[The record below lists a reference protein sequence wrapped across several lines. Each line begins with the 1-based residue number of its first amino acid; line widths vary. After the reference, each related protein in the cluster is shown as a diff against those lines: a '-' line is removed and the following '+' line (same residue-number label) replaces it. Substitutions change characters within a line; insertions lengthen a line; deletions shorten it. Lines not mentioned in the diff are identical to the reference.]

1 MTGQTRKRN
10 IDPER
15 RAEIGR
21 ERRART
27 RARILAVTFNL
38 FGRENGLYTRV
49 EEVCEAAGVARQTFY
64 NHFTGM
70 DDLRDALAYEVSH
83 DFLVAVTAALD
94 TLPDAA
100 CRTAAAIRYYLGR
113 GRVDPQ
119 WAWSIVNLSASGF
132 VFGAETFAQSRKT
145 VEEGIESK
153 AFDLVDDR
161 IGHNMVMGT
170 ALSSLFTQLRE
181 ETPETYPADVAKAVL
196 AGLGCSSQ
204 HARQCAEMP
213 LPPL

>member
-1 MTGQTRKRN
+1 MTGQTNKRN

-27 RARILAVTFNL
+27 RARILAVTFDL

-64 NHFTGM
+64 NHFRGM

-132 VFGAETFAQSRKT
+132 VFGAETFAQARKT
-145 VEEGIESK
+145 VAEGIEAK
-153 AFDLVDDR
+153 AFDLGDDR
-161 IGHNMVMGT
+161 IGRNMVMGT

-196 AGLGCSSQ
+196 AGLGCPSH